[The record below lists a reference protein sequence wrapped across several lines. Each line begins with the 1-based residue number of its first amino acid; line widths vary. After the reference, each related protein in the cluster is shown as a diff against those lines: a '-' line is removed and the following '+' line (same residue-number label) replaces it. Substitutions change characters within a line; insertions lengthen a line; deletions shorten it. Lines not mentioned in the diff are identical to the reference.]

1 MNLPET
7 LWLVRHGESIAN
19 IARHRAE
26 AENLATIDFP
36 YREADVPL
44 SDAGIQQ
51 SLVMGK
57 WFGVLPPA
65 EKPTHI
71 FTSPFVR
78 TVASTKILIE
88 TAKLPAQ
95 SAVTDERLRE
105 REFGI
110 FDRLTRIGSIQK
122 YPEECERRERLG
134 KYYYRPPGGESWCD
148 VILRLRSF
156 WDDLCEKTAGQR
168 ALIVTHEVVVRCFR
182 CIIENIGEEGILAI
196 DRASDVYN
204 GAITGYKFEES
215 SGGLLLSMDNIL
227 PKFET

>member
-7 LWLVRHGESIAN
+7 LWLVRHGESTAN
-19 IARHRAE
+19 VARHKAE
-26 AENLATIDFP
+26 AENLPTIDFP

-44 SDAGIQQ
+44 SNAGIQQ
-51 SLVMGK
+51 SAVMGK
-57 WFGVLPPA
+57 WFGALPAA

-71 FTSPFVR
+71 FASPFVR
-78 TVASTKILIE
+78 TAESIKILVE
-88 TAKLPAQ
+88 TAALPAEWI
-95 SAVTDERLRE
+95 VTDERLRE

-110 FDRLTRIGSIQK
+110 FDRLTKLGSIQK

-156 WDDLCEKTAGQR
+156 WDDLCPKMAGQKV
-168 ALIVTHEVVVRCFR
+168 LIVTHEVVIRCFR
-182 CIIENIGEEGILAI
+182 CIIENIGEEDILAI
-196 DRASDVYN
+196 DRASDVHN

-215 SGGLLLSMDNIL
+215 SGRLLLSMNNIL
-227 PKFET
+227 PGS